1 MIKYII
7 PTIIILILDAIYL
20 YTTKP
25 IMEKQINIIQK
36 SSIKL
41 NMLSVTLCYIT
52 IILGLYYF
60 IWKPHKPVKD
70 AFLLGLFSYGIY
82 EFTNWAIFKD
92 WKPFIVVLDI
102 LWGGTLFA
110 LTTFIFY
117 YIENKFKL

>member
-25 IMEKQINIIQK
+25 IMEKQIKNIQN

-70 AFLLGLFSYGIY
+70 AFLLGLFSYGIIKGRMKKNY
-82 EFTNWAIFKD
+82 YSHYFFKCFGYNLKSINNSSIFS
-92 WKPFIVVLDI
+92 FV
-102 LWGGTLFA
+102 
-110 LTTFIFY
+110 
-117 YIENKFKL
+117 E